1 MMFIVKKIMNEMSR
15 IKALKLYAVALILTT
30 GPAILAQTNITVNSG
45 PKVTVGAGMIMDISG
60 DLTITSG
67 GDFES
72 AGTVTIGQDF
82 SNTEGTMTITST
94 SETES
99 GSLIIHGSSGGTNML
114 IYERFITG
122 KEFHTLASPFA
133 GQSINIFLDSVT
145 YSSGNDNYAMAEYD
159 EGNDGWS
166 SYYTDAT
173 PGNLTV
179 GKGYLVGRTND
190 GVVIMSGTFDPTG
203 VDVSIT
209 REKYGWNLVGNPF
222 PSAMGATT
230 SATTSA
236 NFLGV
241 NASQLDASY
250 AGLYLWDHS
259 NLEYKIINNSGATN
273 PAGTLEK
280 EYLQAGQGFIV
291 KSKSGGGT
299 INFTA
304 GMSTHQTAETLLK
317 SSKRPWPTLNMVA
330 EADED
335 KSGTVIT
342 FNPEMTKGLDI
353 TYDAGMNKAN
363 PRLALYSRLVEDNG
377 IDFAIQCL
385 PDVDEE
391 LVVPLGLDAGAGVSV
406 TLNAVFNHWFETG
419 TVFLEDRSANK
430 MIALDADNSSYTFV
444 TDPQNTGI
452 GNFYLH
458 FNAVPTGEEMRAALT
473 ESVRITGN
481 RNEGIIRVL
490 GRIDQGSTV
499 RVFDLSGRL
508 RMEESL
514 FNPYENEI
522 YASDLETGIYLIQV
536 RNNDVIKT
544 EKLFW

>member
-1 MMFIVKKIMNEMSR
+1 
-15 IKALKLYAVALILTT
+15 
-30 GPAILAQTNITVNSG
+30 
-45 PKVTVGAGMIMDISG
+45 
-60 DLTITSG
+60 
-67 GDFES
+67 
-72 AGTVTIGQDF
+72 
-82 SNTEGTMTITST
+82 
-94 SETES
+94 
-99 GSLIIHGSSGGTNML
+99 
-114 IYERFITG
+114 
-122 KEFHTLASPFA
+122 
-133 GQSINIFLDSVT
+133 
-145 YSSGNDNYAMAEYD
+145 MAEYD

-179 GKGYLVGRTND
+179 GKGYLVGRTTD

-230 SATTSA
+230 TATSSA
-236 NFLGV
+236 NFLNE
-241 NASQLDASY
+241 NASQLDPNY
-250 AGLYLWDHS
+250 AGLYLWDHGS
-259 NLEYKIINNSGATN
+259 LEYKIFNNSGASQ
-273 PAGTLEK
+273 K
-280 EYLQAGQGFIV
+280 DYLQAGQGFIV
-291 KSKSGGGT
+291 KAKSGGGT
-299 INFTA
+299 ISFTA
-304 GMSTHQTAETLLK
+304 GMSTHQTVEPLLK
-317 SSKRPWPTLNMVA
+317 SSKSPWPTLNMVA
-330 EADED
+330 ETDED

-353 TYDAGMNKAN
+353 TFDAGMNKAN

-377 IDFAIQCL
+377 VDFAIQCL

-391 LVVPLGLDAGAGVSV
+391 LVVPLGLDAGAGVTV
-406 TLNAVFNHWFETG
+406 TLNALFNHWFETG

-430 MIALDADNSSYTFV
+430 MIALDAENSSYTFV
-444 TDPQNTGI
+444 TDNQNIGI

-458 FNAVPTGEEMRAALT
+458 FNAVPAGEEMRAALT

-481 RNEGIIRVL
+481 RNEGTIRVL
-490 GRIDQGSTV
+490 GRMDQGSTL

-514 FNPYENEI
+514 LNPYENVI
-522 YASDLETGIYLIQV
+522 DAPGLETGIYLIQV
-536 RNNDVIKT
+536 RNNHVMKT